1 MVEEGGVVAMRGVV
15 CGSANSNIL
24 TALVAILIH
33 KDVTIFHSTAY
44 R

>member
-1 MVEEGGVVAMRGVV
+1 MVEGGIVAMRGVV

-24 TALVAILIH
+24 TALVAIIIH
-33 KDVTIFHSTAY
+33 KEVMIFHSTVY